1 MRRPFC
7 PQFILAGLAAGLLLA
22 GCAGTARGIKQSTYQ
37 PDESLAAVDRSRSH
51 ADAMVVI
58 RYPAFVDEAAE
69 AAYFRLF
76 EQHAIGG
83 TAGPDAESSQEVDR
97 LALAVIA
104 KSNYYSMSL
113 YRELQQKLPDHSV
126 LLSPHIIELVDGRLT
141 SRPLLA
147 SEEVPSVVTIDFS
160 VYTFPDPGRMM
171 DSEPLTFGD
180 IVTPLFVVHANRW
193 LRPSTHGLLL
203 SSEPLVGAA
212 WALSETQAVQQTAS
226 RFEDRLSDFRRPL
239 DFVSFLDS
247 GARDRRDLPIK
258 SPGES
263 RMDVVAVEI
272 HPLEKIR
279 MDGERVARLAT
290 DHSVDP
296 FAEDFVMGAATRV
309 VAALNRVDHDRATF
323 FARQAALSRFDPQ
336 LGRAFLSRSRD
347 EAVRARLQ
355 MGEALLAAERKFL
368 AAQSASLH
376 EGVYDGVYGDQMRE
390 IITAEYRLLEDR
402 RDLARAQNLG
412 TALAIVAMAGAIYVG
427 NNTDSGNFFESRTMG
442 NILAL
447 SSVWAMSSA
456 FSAHAQSKIIGEN
469 FLVQMAPAIDRQVTV
484 QVEWLESTEEITARD
499 FAEFR
504 SQTLALYQR
513 SVRSVDSETGL
524 GCAFLH
530 PDMDQAGRWFGPCQA
545 GLAAGAGYGL
555 LIEDQGQTLEY
566 VGAAQSG
573 LAEGVGAMI
582 FRSPAETGAVYF
594 EGSFH
599 QGLPDGV
606 VRVEEPGRKSRVRM
620 FRAGRNVGAADA
632 DDLQRIQF

>member
-1 MRRPFC
+1 
-7 PQFILAGLAAGLLLA
+7 
-22 GCAGTARGIKQSTYQ
+22 
-37 PDESLAAVDRSRSH
+37 
-51 ADAMVVI
+51 
-58 RYPAFVDEAAE
+58 
-69 AAYFRLF
+69 
-76 EQHAIGG
+76 
-83 TAGPDAESSQEVDR
+83 
-97 LALAVIA
+97 
-104 KSNYYSMSL
+104 
-113 YRELQQKLPDHSV
+113 
-126 LLSPHIIELVDGRLT
+126 
-141 SRPLLA
+141 
-147 SEEVPSVVTIDFS
+147 
-160 VYTFPDPGRMM
+160 
-171 DSEPLTFGD
+171 
-180 IVTPLFVVHANRW
+180 
-193 LRPSTHGLLL
+193 
-203 SSEPLVGAA
+203 
-212 WALSETQAVQQTAS
+212 
-226 RFEDRLSDFRRPL
+226 L
-239 DFVSFLDS
+239 DLVSFLDS
-247 GARDRRDLPIK
+247 GAGDRRDLPIK

-279 MDGERVARLAT
+279 MDGEKVARLAT

-296 FAEDFVMGAATRV
+296 FAEDFVMGAAARIVT
-309 VAALNRVDHDRATF
+309 ALNRVDHDRATF
-323 FARQAALSRFDPQ
+323 FARQAALSQFDPQ
-336 LGRAFLSRSRD
+336 LGQAFLSRSRD

-368 AAQSASLH
+368 AAQSASLY

-390 IITAEYRLLEDR
+390 IIAAEYRLLEDR

-456 FSAHAQSKIIGEN
+456 FSAHAQSRIIGEN

-513 SVRSVDSETGL
+513 SVRSVDSKTGL

-530 PDMDQAGRWFGPCQA
+530 PDMDRAGRWFGPCEA

-573 LAEGVGAMI
+573 LAEGAGAMI

-606 VRVEEPGRKSRVRM
+606 VRLEEPGRKSRVRM
-620 FRAGRNVGAADA
+620 FRAGRNAGAANA